1 MKNITDNTSN
11 DRLYYLR
18 VQALEEQ
25 ERKTK
30 EDLIKI

>member
-11 DRLYYLR
+11 ERHYLS
-18 VQALEEQ
+18 VQALEEK